1 MGVYLKWEEPKEFAK
16 KKRIEYVR
24 SASKFFWKKIIIG
37 LFFGGSAML
46 IWYLGIITQKND
58 PDFSPISFWAALS
71 VSIGIALLLPIALHV
86 IETKCSPPTIRIRI
100 GKRGI
105 KLLDNNRNRIWRFGD
120 IADFHITKEQVGE
133 LFVNAINLKD
143 FDGVAVSVGISPE
156 INIDVL
162 QAVLLERIYAARE
175 RIKCSYRAP
184 KIYWAEIFGVLMVI
198 LGFLVLIMVALS
210 LFDTGNHVDEVSFI
224 KDDLKQIKEQ
234 YGSGNP
240 TELQEK
246 AFNKVAAKAYFAMH
260 YAIKRG
266 VSQLLLLVGSVGT
279 GILLLG
285 FNLVLW
291 ARNRRIY
298 NRMRRLEV
306 MCLELQTSQNQT
318 KP

>member
-1 MGVYLKWEEPKEFAK
+1 MGVYLKWEEPKEFAQ
-16 KKRIEYVR
+16 KRHIEYVR

-37 LFFGGSAML
+37 LFFGGAL
-46 IWYLGIITQKND
+46 IIIWYLGIITNQND
-58 PDFSPISFWAALS
+58 SDSSPPSFWVVFS
-71 VSIGIALLLPIALHV
+71 ISIGIALLLPIALHV

-100 GKRGI
+100 AKRGI
-105 KLLDNNRNRIWRFGD
+105 KLLDNNRNRTWRFGD

-143 FDGVAVSVGISPE
+143 FDGVAVSVGISPD
-156 INIDVL
+156 INVDML
-162 QAVLLERIYAARE
+162 QALLSEQIHTARE
-175 RIKCSYRAP
+175 RIKCSYKAP
-184 KIYWAEIFGVLMVI
+184 KIYWEEIFGILMVG
-198 LGFLVLIMVALS
+198 LGFLTLIAVFLL
-210 LFDTGNHVDEVSFI
+210 LFDGRNHVDEVSFI

-260 YAIKRG
+260 YNINRAL
-266 VSQLLLLVGSVGT
+266 SQFRLLVGSIGA
-279 GILLLG
+279 GILLFG
-285 FNLVLW
+285 CNLVLW
-291 ARNRRIY
+291 AWNRRIY
-298 NRMRRLEV
+298 HRMRRLEV